1 MNQKITNVLAGI
13 GLLFIILILFVVFI
27 PFNIDF
33 DFYVDETHEPIN
45 GDVYLGN
52 EYLGQTQNG
61 KISLDSSILYP
72 GEISIKGTYN
82 GEKFNFIFDLSRE
95 DIESLAVDFYVT
107 QDDLQYLTFKSTD
120 VNTEK
125 IEDEIFKIINEERSK
140 KGITVLKR
148 SSILDEVAKDYS
160 NVMVEDD
167 FYAHTNPEGIGL
179 HERLSSRNIFF
190 FAATENLNYVPVDL
204 DTNVAEET
212 VLGWI
217 ESPGHR
223 VPILDTD
230 DPILWDHVGIGV
242 SCVDRYDP
250 AYEITYPIC
259 YITAEFAS
267 FEAKYEDEI
276 KNGFTQFIYLYD
288 NDLGLNFDTEIRI
301 DFSSNNNVDLYI
313 VPNYKQYERF
323 LNRAYYDTIVQKFN
337 VNYYEETL
345 TIKPEYGLI
354 IDASDSSVKYDLSLT
369 YNP

>member
-1 MNQKITNVLAGI
+1 MNHKIINVFAAI
-13 GLLFIILILFVVFI
+13 GFLFITLILIGVFI
-27 PFNIDF
+27 PSNIDF
-33 DFYVDETHEPIN
+33 DFYVDETHESID

-52 EYLGQTQNG
+52 EYLGHTQNG
-61 KISLDSSILYP
+61 KISIDTSVLYP

-82 GEKFNFIFDLSRE
+82 GESFNFIFDLTRE
-95 DIESLAVDFYVT
+95 DIELSAMDFYIT
-107 QDDLQYLTFKSTD
+107 QDDLNYLTFKSTD
-120 VNTEK
+120 INTEK
-125 IEDEIFKIINEERSK
+125 IEDEIFKLINEERRK
-140 KGITVLKR
+140 NGITELKR
-148 SSILDEVAKDYS
+148 SQILDDVAKDYS

-204 DTNVAEET
+204 DSNVAEET
-212 VLGWI
+212 VMGWI

-230 DPILWDHVGIGV
+230 DPILWDHIGIGV

-250 AYEITYPIC
+250 TYETTYPIC

-276 KNGFTQFIYLYD
+276 KKGFIQFIYLHD
-288 NDLGLNFDTEIRI
+288 KDLGLNFNPEISV

-337 VNYYEETL
+337 VNYYEESL

-354 IDASDSSVKYDLSLT
+354 IDASDSSVKYNLSLT